1 MCRLYGAK
9 CRMWWY
15 RPGVASAM
23 GIWGDE
29 GETGGDARRGDT
41 RAILAVAA
49 TRG

>member
-1 MCRLYGAK
+1 MCRSYAAE
-9 CRMWWY
+9 CRMWWDY
-15 RPGVASAM
+15 GVASAM

-29 GETGGDARRGDT
+29 GKTGGDAHHGDP